1 MSFNCWD
8 FTPSDGVLLS
18 SELRP
23 NNKLLSFLIL
33 LEFVSQQFSPYFWIS
48 ESFCSLLQL
57 NSLTQS
63 STLQFVLSVSLWHW
77 LLLFLPEQSP
87 IFTKVLLSFSSK
99 ICCSFMEWQIGFS
112 TSPSISF
119 VSSTTSI
126 MFSRFTSIPVVG
138 TFLSTLDRTVSEHC
152 RLTPSLSVSGGN
164 SSEHCR
170 LSPSLSSSE
179 GNSPIT
185 AEFFSTS
192 VV

>member
-1 MSFNCWD
+1 
-8 FTPSDGVLLS
+8 
-18 SELRP
+18 
-23 NNKLLSFLIL
+23 
-33 LEFVSQQFSPYFWIS
+33 
-48 ESFCSLLQL
+48 
-57 NSLTQS
+57 
-63 STLQFVLSVSLWHW
+63 
-77 LLLFLPEQSP
+77 
-87 IFTKVLLSFSSK
+87 
-99 ICCSFMEWQIGFS
+99 
-112 TSPSISF
+112 
-119 VSSTTSI
+119 